1 MNAAA
6 GDDRPELLDAVG
18 ADAEA
23 AGAGPG
29 DGRALDAVARKEIAD
44 PPGLGDKSVSVLFVR
59 SRPAECGQG

>member
-23 AGAGPG
+23 PGAGP
-29 DGRALDAVARKEIAD
+29 GRALDAVARKEIAN
-44 PPGLGDKSVSVLFVR
+44 PPGLGDKSVSMLFVR